1 MDRGPTFGC
10 FFGHGRLEGGQILWN
25 LRKIK
30 FSIEYDDKWIALL
43 LGFEI
48 NSMIHF
54 MKWTIHL
61 HWQDVFI
68 PMWIFSF
75 VLFSKINA
83 LQCII
88 YLRCIY
94 HIYFAEEKKWRSLF
108 ILLFCGLHTPSIK
121 WPSDIFNDH
130 NGIGNCLQKIE
141 FGDFLGE
148 GIVLSLS
155 VSYFY
160 ESGKAKN
167 FVKWTHLFVFLC
179 CVWILL
185 IHLSWKLY
193 FSLFFAFCFFF
204 CFLLPFS
211 CHCLHISS
219 NSTAALSIVLW
230 EGVLCTF

>member
-10 FFGHGRLEGGQILWN
+10 FFGHGRLEGANTLN
-25 LRKIK
+25 LKIK

-61 HWQDVFI
+61 YWQDVFI

-94 HIYFAEEKKWRSLF
+94 HIYFAEEKKWTSLF
-108 ILLFCGLHTPSIK
+108 ILLFCGLHTFNQVAFRHIQWSQWNWELFTKNWIR
-121 WPSDIFNDH
+121 WFSWRGDCAFFVSVIFSWIRQSKD
-130 NGIGNCLQKIE
+130 
-141 FGDFLGE
+141 
-148 GIVLSLS
+148 
-155 VSYFY
+155 
-160 ESGKAKN
+160 

-179 CVWILL
+179 SV
-185 IHLSWKLY
+185 
-193 FSLFFAFCFFF
+193 
-204 CFLLPFS
+204 
-211 CHCLHISS
+211 
-219 NSTAALSIVLW
+219 
-230 EGVLCTF
+230 